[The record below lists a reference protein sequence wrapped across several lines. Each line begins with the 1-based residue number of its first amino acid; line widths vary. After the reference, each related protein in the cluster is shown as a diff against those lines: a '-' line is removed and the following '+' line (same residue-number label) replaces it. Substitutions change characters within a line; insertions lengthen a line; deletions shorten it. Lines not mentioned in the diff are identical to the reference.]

1 MIQSLKIGIGKLQVL
16 ACQLD
21 AVTNSFSMIKKSRFA
36 FDLLFEESFAQCT
49 LKAF

>member
-1 MIQSLKIGIGKLQVL
+1 MIRNLKVGIGKLQVL

-36 FDLLFEESFAQCT
+36 FDLLLEESFA
-49 LKAF
+49 